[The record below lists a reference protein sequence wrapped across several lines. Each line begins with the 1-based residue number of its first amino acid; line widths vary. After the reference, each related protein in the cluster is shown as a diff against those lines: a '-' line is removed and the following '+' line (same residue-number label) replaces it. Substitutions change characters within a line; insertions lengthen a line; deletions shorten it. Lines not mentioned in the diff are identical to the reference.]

1 MFTGDVQTVVD
12 KDKFRENVR
21 VSKRLIISGKTVINI
36 QAMLIPLD
44 EHINAHKN
52 VDIVLDNKVSNLIR
66 PNIPEMLQ
74 INMRDKVLG
83 VGAEQV
89 PTVIEV
95 DIKV

>member
-1 MFTGDVQTVVD
+1 MSTVVD
-12 KDKFRENVR
+12 NNKLTQYVR
-21 VSKRLIISGKTVINI
+21 VSKLLIITPKTVTNI
-36 QAMLIPLD
+36 QAILMPVH

-52 VDIVLDNKVSNLIR
+52 TTLILDNKVSNLRR

-74 INMRDKVLG
+74 VNMRDKVLG
-83 VGAEQV
+83 VEAEQV